1 MRITEITQSSA
12 LEYFVW
18 VCRQILYIYF
28 NVSWGMS
35 LICSA
40 TVLVTQS
47 TGISNHL
54 YPMKWMEMP
63 LIRSKFPHISAR
75 KTGKKNGPNNW
86 SDLENVVSQVNPIWK
101 HHGTRWRFYEQIR
114 RAIAI
119 IMKYTL
125 WGFCFFESTDNFLSV
140 YEQKCFEYELFLS
153 VLIFFFFAHCWLL
166 WVSVYDPQTCQ
177 GKCTEFEYA
186 SERSHKP
193 HVANFRCQRG

>member
-1 MRITEITQSSA
+1 MKITFSCGFRLYRKTCLINVPPAFPKWNDRHFYWGSHSEGLNCAISMRITEITQSSP

-86 SDLENVVSQVNPIWK
+86 SDLENVVSRVTPIWK

-119 IMKYTL
+119 IMKCTL
-125 WGFCFFESTDNFLSV
+125 WGFVDCTSFNFCFFWV
-140 YEQKCFEYELFLS
+140 Y
-153 VLIFFFFAHCWLL
+153 
-166 WVSVYDPQTCQ
+166 
-177 GKCTEFEYA
+177 G
-186 SERSHKP
+186 
-193 HVANFRCQRG
+193 